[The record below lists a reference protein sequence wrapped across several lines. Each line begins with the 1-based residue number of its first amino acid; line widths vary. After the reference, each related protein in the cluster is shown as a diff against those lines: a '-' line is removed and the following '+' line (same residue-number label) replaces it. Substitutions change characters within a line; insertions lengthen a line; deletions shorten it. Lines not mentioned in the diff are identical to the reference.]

1 MKMKKGFKL
10 LCIML
15 VVFTMSGCMK
25 MNADISIHKDKSMD
39 YSVTFA
45 FNNSMWQSH
54 KGQSFISGEE
64 LDKIEEQGFK
74 MTEYA
79 DGSMSGYTFTKSFKN
94 IDDISSENET
104 TMNLNDSLEDSKDS
118 NMFTVKKGFFKN
130 TYTLKMEN
138 DTSSEVQSEAG
149 IQSGNESLEQN
160 TDTADIDLSIFTSNL
175 DMKFNVTL
183 PYKAIS
189 SNATTT
195 ENDGKKLVWNL
206 MDTNLKNIE
215 FSFEMYNMTN
225 IYITIGIAIIII
237 AIIVIILIKKRKPK
251 APVATPV
258 PVNDPQINIS
268 EPTLEPVTPITT
280 ETQMP
285 MQELNQNN
293 LTDNQE
299 DNSSVETLMT
309 SEETNEPENTVETPE
324 PTETLTL
331 DDTPDNNST
340 SIFDE
345 EPKGEIK

>member
-1 MKMKKGFKL
+1 MKMKKGLKL

-25 MNADISIHKDKSMD
+25 MNADMSIHKDKSMD

-45 FNNSMWQSH
+45 FDKSMWQSH
-54 KGQSFISGEE
+54 KGQSFISGDE
-64 LDKIEEQGFK
+64 LDNIEEQGFK
-74 MTEYA
+74 MTEYS
-79 DGSMSGYTFTKSFKN
+79 DDSMTGYTFTKSFNN

-104 TMNLNDSLEDSKDS
+104 TMNLNESIEDSKDS
-118 NMFTVKKGFFKN
+118 DMFTVKKGFFKN

-138 DTSSEVQSEAG
+138 STSSEVQSEAE
-149 IQSGNESLEQN
+149 IQSGSGNPEQS
-160 TDTADIDLSIFTSNL
+160 TDTSNVDLSALTSSL

-195 ENDGKKLVWNL
+195 ENDGKTLVWNL

-215 FSFEMYNMTN
+215 FSFEIYNMTN
-225 IYITIGIAIIII
+225 IYITIGIAIIIT
-237 AIIVIILIKKRKPK
+237 IIVIIIIKKRKPK

-258 PVNDPQINIS
+258 PVNDNRVNIS

-285 MQELNQNN
+285 TKELNQKT

-299 DNSSVETLMT
+299 DNSSVEILMT

-324 PTETLTL
+324 STETLTL
-331 DDTPDNNST
+331 DNDSNI
-340 SIFDE
+340 IFDE